1 MNRAVGDEVL
11 FYSALPRLE
20 IEGQEDPMA
29 ANLLASMEMT
39 ESEGGL
45 SSIELCFDNAA
56 QIEGRGNDMPF
67 ETDSND
73 GLALG
78 TVIRVVAGDTYD
90 PQEIFQGKITGLELV
105 LDGASAPKL
114 IVLAEDALQ
123 TARLKRRTKLH
134 QQATLDDLVNAVA
147 REAGLQVVAAELDF
161 ALEREMQA
169 NETDL
174 GFLRRVCARFDV
186 DFQIVGEELHV
197 SPRALVDRGTKQY
210 AFGDTLTSIRAL
222 ADLAGQVTGVTL
234 SGWDHAASRPFSVA
248 SGPGADSGPGQG
260 RKGSEFLAEH
270 FAARHEHVGE
280 IVVATQEEGEA
291 VANAIMAA
299 RQRRFVSI
307 EGCVTGDPDLR
318 VGTVVEITG
327 VGPRFENSYFV
338 THAQHRFNRSSGYVT
353 DFRAESAY
361 FGG

>member
-29 ANLLASMEMT
+29 ANLLSSMEMT
-39 ESEGGL
+39 ESEGGM

-56 QIEGRGNDMPF
+56 QIEGLGNDMPF

-78 TVIRVVAGDTYD
+78 TAIRVVAGDTHD
-90 PQEIFQGKITGLELV
+90 PQEVFQGKITGLELV
-105 LDGASAPKL
+105 MDGASVPKL

-134 QQATLDDLVNAVA
+134 EQSTLDDLVNAVA
-147 REAGLQVVAAELDF
+147 QESGLQVVSAALDF
-161 ALEREMQA
+161 PLEREMQA

-186 DFQIVGEELHV
+186 DFQIVGEEFHV

-210 AFGDTLTSIRAL
+210 EFGNTLTSIRAL
-222 ADLAGQVTGVTL
+222 ADLAGQVADVTL
-234 SGWDHAASRPFSVA
+234 SGWDHASSRPFSVT
-248 SGPGADSGPGQG
+248 SDSGADSGPGQG

-270 FAARHEHVGE
+270 FSERHEHVGE
-280 IVVATQEEGEA
+280 IVVETQDEGQV
-291 VANAIMAA
+291 VANAVLAA
-299 RQRRFVSI
+299 RQRSFVSI
-307 EGCVTGDPDLR
+307 EGSITGDPSLR

-327 VGPRFENSYFV
+327 VGPRFENSYYV
-338 THAQHRFNRSSGYVT
+338 THVQHRFNRSSGYVT